1 MYEVAKR
8 EGRKDAQKYMNAA
21 INQTQ
26 WIVKNTDW
34 NDPRTT
40 KGHRL
45 SEHRT
50 IPNLVWFLKN
60 IPYKLLRV

>member
-1 MYEVAKR
+1 MMPTLYL
-8 EGRKDAQKYMNAA
+8 DAAVK
-21 INQTQ
+21 QTE
-26 WIVKNTDW
+26 WIIKNLDW

-50 IPNLVWFLKN
+50 IPNLVWLCYRN
-60 IPYKLLRV
+60 IPTTLPLA